1 MPAEHISRPKV
12 ILWSR
17 KKPVVRAAKLGM
29 KGGCLVPG
37 TLKLVWYMP
46 ETPNC
51 DTMEGVQLA
60 FHIASPLKVLSRKSC
75 TRSEEHTSELQS
87 RQYLVCRFLL
97 EKKLYIPFPPI
108 TLLILYS

>member
-75 TRSEEHTSELQS
+75 TGIQLKRFILRFSRSEERRVGKECRS
-87 RQYLVCRFLL
+87 RWSPYH
-97 EKKLYIPFPPI
+97 
-108 TLLILYS
+108 